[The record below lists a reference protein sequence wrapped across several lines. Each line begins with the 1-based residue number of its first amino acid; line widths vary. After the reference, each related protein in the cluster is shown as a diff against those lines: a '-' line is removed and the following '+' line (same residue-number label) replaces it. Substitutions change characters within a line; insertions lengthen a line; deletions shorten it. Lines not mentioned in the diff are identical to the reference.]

1 MKGKATNIVSKCQVS
16 DCNQSIIIKGLAEI
30 MRRVGPTLLLAATA
44 TAFSVQRT
52 GIPRASASAAAVD
65 PITKAPGDPSLIMT
79 TNVALQDKAA
89 FVKSASAA
97 VAAALSKPESYV
109 AVCITDNN
117 ADGMSFGG
125 STDPTALG
133 CVCKLRCKP
142 QIICIVGGLH
152 RLTMY
157 ALHFPRR
164 FDRPD
169 QSGKQRGADRCHLR
183 AAREARW
190 RRKQSHLY
198 QLL

>member
-1 MKGKATNIVSKCQVS
+1 MRCV
-16 DCNQSIIIKGLAEI
+16 GL
-30 MRRVGPTLLLAATA
+30 TLLLAATA
-44 TAFSVQRT
+44 EAFSLQRT
-52 GIPRASASAAAVD
+52 GIPRASASAAVD

-117 ADGMSFGG
+117 SDGMSFGG

-142 QIICIVGGLH
+142 QIIRIVGLH
-152 RLTMY
+152 RLTMLLSISLADSIGQINQENNA
-157 ALHFPRR
+157 ALTAAISELLEKHGGIPNDRIYINFFDVPRANCGW
-164 FDRPD
+164 
-169 QSGKQRGADRCHLR
+169 SGRTFAG
-183 AAREARW
+183 
-190 RRKQSHLY
+190 
-198 QLL
+198 